1 VATPDGKKF
10 DVIFIGTDNGK
21 VIKTLN
27 AASFD
32 SSAEV
37 SPVVIEEIQVL
48 PNNIPVKNLYVVRMP
63 GALDTSKLVVVSDD
77 EIQAIKLHRCG
88 SDKITSCRECVAL
101 QDPYCAW
108 SVQQKRCVAGGSAEA
123 WSAAGGRFLQ
133 SVVSGEHPGCGV
145 EGEISHATVERA
157 KRPFYLEFCSICVFC
172 MLLLLIFAAFFGS
185 D

>member
-1 VATPDGKKF
+1 VATPDGKKY

-27 AASFD
+27 AASYD
-32 SSAEV
+32 SSEQV
-37 SPVVIEEIQVL
+37 RPVVIEEIQVL
-48 PNNIPVKNLYVVRMP
+48 PNNIPVKNLYVVRMG
-63 GALDTSKLVVVSDD
+63 GALDSSKLVVVSDD

-108 SVQQKRCVAGGSAEA
+108 SVQQKRCVAGGNAEA

-133 SVVSGEHPGCGV
+133 SIASGEHPGCGA
-145 EGEISHATVERA
+145 EGECPRPALSRDTLLVE
-157 KRPFYLEFCSICVFC
+157 I
-172 MLLLLIFAAFFGS
+172 
-185 D
+185 